1 MPALKHRL
9 LLLTHNLSELVD
21 GAPLIVCSNG
31 SPLQVKKEPAGVAF
45 HEAAKRL
52 LGCYDKVEEDDD
64 VSPSEKKEKGA
75 SPSVDSYHFKGKKK
89 GKDDGE
95 QQDHY
100 ALLGL
105 SHLRFLATEEQIR
118 KSYREVA
125 LKHHPDKQA
134 ALILQEETE
143 EAKQAKK
150 EETDRHFKAIQEAYE
165 VLIDPAKRRV
175 YDSID
180 EFDDEVP
187 SECAPEDFFKV
198 FGPVFARNGRW
209 SVSQP
214 VPSLGEDESSMEDVD
229 KFYDFWW
236 SFKSWREFPHADEF
250 DLEQAESREHKRWM
264 ERQNGKLREK
274 AKKEENSRI
283 RTLIENAYKRDPR
296 IVRRKEEEKAE
307 KLRKKQAK
315 VLAKQEK
322 ELEAQRLLEEEKL
335 RKEAEEK
342 RLAEEAA
349 ALKKIREKEKK
360 LLRKEK
366 SRLRQAAASVTGKK
380 EFAISEDSI
389 ESLCS
394 SLEMIQLK
402 CICDKLEGT
411 KATEDQAEML
421 RDIMKRV
428 EDGTFSIEPSTTS
441 PQPSTSSP
449 APRAKNAVDS
459 DKASTADGVG
469 REQPKADVALS
480 NGHKSSPETLQDAKK
495 PVNTLNGVEKKEKP
509 WSKQEVELLRKAV
522 AKYPKG
528 TSQRWEVVANYI
540 GTGRSVDEILRA
552 IKTVL
557 LQKPDSSKAF
567 DSFLQKRK
575 TAEVPIAS
583 PLSTRDE
590 LQATG
595 AGTAST
601 GSVSANGGVKEKAEI
616 VSNGLGAK
624 EDTDASKTTP
634 VDSLPSSNGNASGAA
649 NGNSGV
655 VEQDLWS
662 ETQEIALVKALKTF
676 PKDTAQRWERIA
688 AAVPGKT
695 KVQCFKKFAV
705 LRENFKS
712 KKGSDIDFESGW
724 QQWNSLT
731 KFWDLEDPSGSCP
744 SLVASLEA

>member
-9 LLLTHNLSELVD
+9 FLTYNSAELVD
-21 GAPLIVCSNG
+21 GAPLYVCSNG
-31 SPLQVKKEPAGVAF
+31 SPFQLKKEPAGHSF
-45 HEAAKRL
+45 NEAAKRL
-52 LGCYDKVEEDDD
+52 LGCLNKVEEDDTSASD
-64 VSPSEKKEKGA
+64 KKEKGS

-89 GKDDGE
+89 GKDDGD

-187 SECAPEDFFKV
+187 SECSPEDFFKV

-209 SVSQP
+209 SVAQP
-214 VPSLGEDESSMEDVD
+214 VPSLGEDESTMADVD
-229 KFYDFWW
+229 RFYDFWW

-264 ERQNGKLREK
+264 ERQNTKLREK
-274 AKKEENSRI
+274 AKKEENGRI

-322 ELEAQRLLEEEKL
+322 ELEAARLLEEEKL
-335 RKEAEEK
+335 KKEVEDK
-342 RLAEEAA
+342 RIAEEAA
-349 ALKKIREKEKK
+349 AQKKIREKEKK
-360 LLRKEK
+360 LLRKER
-366 SRLRQAAASVTGKK
+366 SRLRSAAAGVTSRKDFRVSDDSVET
-380 EFAISEDSI
+380 
-389 ESLCS
+389 LCM
-394 SLEMIQLK
+394 SLEMVQLR
-402 CICDKLEGT
+402 CICEKLEEK
-411 KATEDQAEML
+411 KAVEEQAEML
-421 RDIMKRV
+421 KDIIKRV
-428 EDGTFSIEPSTTS
+428 DDGTFTIEPSYSGSPPQRATTVES
-441 PQPSTSSP
+441 AT
-449 APRAKNAVDS
+449 
-459 DKASTADGVG
+459 ASTPSSVTED
-469 REQPKADVALS
+469 QPKVSPVKADTGLP
-480 NGHKSSPETLQDAKK
+480 NGHVSSTEPGEEVKKSVSA
-495 PVNTLNGVEKKEKP
+495 LNGVEKKEKP

-540 GTGRSVDEILRA
+540 GTGRSVDEILKA

-575 TAEVPIAS
+575 TADVSIAS
-583 PLSTRDE
+583 PLSTREDIGD
-590 LQATG
+590 TG
-595 AGTAST
+595 VNPNAST
-601 GSVSANGGVKEKAEI
+601 PVIANGTGNKEKVEGLA
-616 VSNGLGAK
+616 NGVAAPEESSSEKKGPA
-624 EDTDASKTTP
+624 DTQ
-634 VDSLPSSNGNASGAA
+634 PSSNGNASSAPNGTPGAA
-649 NGNSGV
+649 
-655 VEQDLWS
+655 EQELWS
-662 ETQEIALVKALKTF
+662 ETQELALVKALKTF

-688 AAVPGKT
+688 AAVPGKN
-695 KVQCFKKFAV
+695 KSQCFKKFAE
-705 LRENFKS
+705 LRENFRS
-712 KKGSDIDFESGW
+712 KKGTD
-724 QQWNSLT
+724 
-731 KFWDLEDPSGSCP
+731 
-744 SLVASLEA
+744 